1 MYSPSNTDTRS
12 LSTTTAII
20 INQFKLNF
28 LSMPYLCIFCMLF
41 PQQTSTTQVR
51 TAREINTK
59 MEGFFMREIKNTKII
74 AVDHGYGN
82 IKTANTVMPTGI
94 TAYETEPIFTG
105 NILEYNGTYYRI
117 GEGHKEFIPDKAMDE
132 DYYLLTLMAVAMELN
147 VFSIQEADVHLAAGL
162 PLTWIRNQREE
173 FRSYLLQNP
182 EVSYRFNNKDYHIR
196 FVGCSLYP
204 QGYPAIVNLLSALKG
219 TNLLA
224 DIGNGT
230 MNILYI
236 NNKKAQES
244 RCWTEKFGVNQ
255 CMIAAK
261 NAILDRFGVKI
272 EESTVEQVLRFKAA
286 DISTPY
292 LDCITAV
299 ARQYVA
305 DIFATLRK
313 YEYNPDLMRLYV
325 VGGGGCLIRNFGTY
339 DESRVTI
346 LDDICAAAKGY
357 EYLVLMSLKRSF
369 LYNSNIRN
377 SEKEG

>member
-1 MYSPSNTDTRS
+1 MNVYNKKMQGYKKLKKLLYFTKLYPIFQFQLNFPSMSFSSNFRMLIS
-12 LSTTTAII
+12 QQSSTTPVQPAE
-20 INQFKLNF
+20 
-28 LSMPYLCIFCMLF
+28 S
-41 PQQTSTTQVR
+41 
-51 TAREINTK
+51 INTK
-59 MEGFFMREIKNTKII
+59 MEVFFIRELRNTKII

-82 IKTANTVMPTGI
+82 MKTANTVTPTGI
-94 TAYETEPIFTG
+94 KAYETEPIFTG
-105 NILEYNGTYYRI
+105 NILEYNGIYYRI

-132 DYYLLTLMAVAMELN
+132 EYYLLTLMAIARELN
-147 VFSIQEADVHLAAGL
+147 VFSIREADVHLAAGL
-162 PLTWIRNQREE
+162 PLTWIRNQREA

-182 EVSYRFNNKDYHIR
+182 EVHYRFNGKEYHLH

-204 QGYPAIVNLLSALKG
+204 QGYPAIINQLGNFKG

-244 RCWTEKFGVNQ
+244 RCWTEKLGVNQ

-261 NAILDRFGVKI
+261 NAVLDKFGVKI
-272 EESTVEQVLRFKAA
+272 EESTVEQILRFGTA
-286 DISTPY
+286 DISAPY
-292 LDCITAV
+292 LDCISSI

-305 DIFATLRK
+305 ELFSTLRK

-339 DESRVTI
+339 DKSRVTI
-346 LDDICAAAKGY
+346 IDDICATAKGY
-357 EYLVLMSLKRSF
+357 ESLAYMSLKR
-369 LYNSNIRN
+369 R
-377 SEKEG
+377 G

>member
-1 MYSPSNTDTRS
+1 
-12 LSTTTAII
+12 
-20 INQFKLNF
+20 
-28 LSMPYLCIFCMLF
+28 
-41 PQQTSTTQVR
+41 
-51 TAREINTK
+51 
-59 MEGFFMREIKNTKII
+59 MREIKNTKII

-82 IKTANTVMPTGI
+82 IKTANTVTPTGI
-94 TAYETEPIFTG
+94 TAYETEPIFTE
-105 NILEYNGTYYRI
+105 NILEYNGTYYRV
-117 GEGHKEFIPDKAMDE
+117 GEGHKEFIPDKAMDG
-132 DYYLLTLMAVAMELN
+132 DYYLLTLMAVARELN

-173 FRSYLLQNP
+173 FRSYLLQNS

-204 QGYPAIVNLLSALKG
+204 QGYPAIVNRLGDLKG
-219 TNLLA
+219 INLLA

-272 EESTVEQVLRFKAA
+272 EEVTVEQVLRFKAA
-286 DISTPY
+286 DISAPY

-305 DIFATLRK
+305 DIFSTLRK

-346 LDDICAAAKGY
+346 LDDICATAKGY
-357 EYLVLMSLKRSF
+357 EYLALMSLKR
-369 LYNSNIRN
+369 R
-377 SEKEG
+377 E

>member
-1 MYSPSNTDTRS
+1 
-12 LSTTTAII
+12 
-20 INQFKLNF
+20 
-28 LSMPYLCIFCMLF
+28 
-41 PQQTSTTQVR
+41 
-51 TAREINTK
+51 
-59 MEGFFMREIKNTKII
+59 MREFRNVKII

-82 IKTANTVMPTGI
+82 IKTANTVTPTGI
-94 TAYETEPIFTG
+94 AAYETEPIFTG
-105 NILEYNGTYYRI
+105 NILDYNGTYYRI
-117 GEGHKEFIPDKAMDE
+117 GEGHKEFIPDKAIDE
-132 DYYLLTLMAVAMELN
+132 DYYLLTLMAVARELN
-147 VFSIQEADVHLAAGL
+147 IFSIQEADVHLAAGL
-162 PLTWIRNQREE
+162 PLTWIRHQREE
-173 FRSYLLQNP
+173 FRSYLLQNL

-204 QGYPAIVNLLSALKG
+204 QGYPAIVNRLGDLKG

-255 CMIAAK
+255 CLIAAK

-272 EESTVEQVLRFKAA
+272 EEATVEQVLRFKAA
-286 DISTPY
+286 DISAPY
-292 LDCITAV
+292 LNCITAV

-305 DIFATLRK
+305 NIFSTLRK

-325 VGGGGCLIRNFGTY
+325 VGGGGCMIRNFGMY

-346 LDDICAAAKGY
+346 LDDICATAKGY
-357 EYLVLMSLKRSF
+357 EHLALMSLKR
-369 LYNSNIRN
+369 R
-377 SEKEG
+377 E

>member
-1 MYSPSNTDTRS
+1 MNVYNQKMQGYKKLKKLLYFTKLYPIFQFQLNFPSMSFSSNFRMLIS
-12 LSTTTAII
+12 QQSSTTPVQPAE
-20 INQFKLNF
+20 L
-28 LSMPYLCIFCMLF
+28 
-41 PQQTSTTQVR
+41 
-51 TAREINTK
+51 INTK
-59 MEGFFMREIKNTKII
+59 MEVFFMRELRNTKII

-82 IKTANTVMPTGI
+82 MKTANTVTPTGI
-94 TAYETEPIFTG
+94 KAYETEPIFTG
-105 NILEYNGTYYRI
+105 NILEYNGIYYRI

-132 DYYLLTLMAVAMELN
+132 EYYLLTLMAIARELN
-147 VFSIQEADVHLAAGL
+147 VFSIREADVHLAAGL
-162 PLTWIRNQREE
+162 PLTWIRNQREA

-182 EVSYRFNNKDYHIR
+182 EVHYLFNGKEYHLR

-204 QGYPAIVNLLSALKG
+204 QGYPAIVNQLGNFKG

-244 RCWTEKFGVNQ
+244 RCWTEKLGVNQ

-261 NAILDRFGVKI
+261 NAVLDKFGVKI
-272 EESTVEQVLRFKAA
+272 EESTVEQILRFGTA
-286 DISTPY
+286 DISAPY
-292 LDCITAV
+292 LDCISSI

-305 DIFATLRK
+305 ELFSTLRK

-339 DESRVTI
+339 DKSRVTI
-346 LDDICAAAKGY
+346 IDDICATAKGY
-357 EYLVLMSLKRSF
+357 ESLAYMSLKR
-369 LYNSNIRN
+369 R
-377 SEKEG
+377 G

>member
-1 MYSPSNTDTRS
+1 MNVYNKKMQGYKKLKKLLYFTKLYPIFQFQLNFPSMSFSSNFRMLIS
-12 LSTTTAII
+12 QQSSTTPVQPAE
-20 INQFKLNF
+20 L
-28 LSMPYLCIFCMLF
+28 
-41 PQQTSTTQVR
+41 
-51 TAREINTK
+51 INTK
-59 MEGFFMREIKNTKII
+59 MEVFFMRELRNTKII

-82 IKTANTVMPTGI
+82 MKTANTVTPTGI
-94 TAYETEPIFTG
+94 KAYETEPIFTG
-105 NILEYNGTYYRI
+105 NILEYNGIYYRI

-132 DYYLLTLMAVAMELN
+132 EYYLLTLMAIARELN
-147 VFSIQEADVHLAAGL
+147 VFSIREADVHLAAGL
-162 PLTWIRNQREE
+162 PLTWIRNQREA

-182 EVSYRFNNKDYHIR
+182 EVHYRFNGKEYHLH

-204 QGYPAIVNLLSALKG
+204 QGYPAIVNHLGNFKG

-244 RCWTEKFGVNQ
+244 RCWTEKLGVNQ

-261 NAILDRFGVKI
+261 NAVLDKFGVKI
-272 EESTVEQVLRFKAA
+272 EESTVEQILRFGTA
-286 DISTPY
+286 DISAPY
-292 LDCITAV
+292 LDCISSI

-305 DIFATLRK
+305 ELFSTLRK

-339 DESRVTI
+339 DKSRVTI
-346 LDDICAAAKGY
+346 IDDICATAKGY
-357 EYLVLMSLKRSF
+357 ESLAYMSLKR
-369 LYNSNIRN
+369 R
-377 SEKEG
+377 G

>member
-1 MYSPSNTDTRS
+1 MNVYNKKMQGYKKLKKLLYFTKLYPIFQFQLNFPSMSFSSNFRMLIS
-12 LSTTTAII
+12 QQSSTTPVQPAE
-20 INQFKLNF
+20 L
-28 LSMPYLCIFCMLF
+28 
-41 PQQTSTTQVR
+41 
-51 TAREINTK
+51 INTK
-59 MEGFFMREIKNTKII
+59 MEVFFMRELRNTKII

-82 IKTANTVMPTGI
+82 MKTANTVTPTGI
-94 TAYETEPIFTG
+94 KAYETEPIFTG
-105 NILEYNGTYYRI
+105 NILEYNGIYYRI

-132 DYYLLTLMAVAMELN
+132 EYYLLTLMAIARELN
-147 VFSIQEADVHLAAGL
+147 VFSIREADVHLAAGL
-162 PLTWIRNQREE
+162 PLTWIRNQREA

-182 EVSYRFNNKDYHIR
+182 EVHYLFNGKEYYLR

-204 QGYPAIVNLLSALKG
+204 QGYPAIVNQLGNFKG

-244 RCWTEKFGVNQ
+244 RCWTEKLGVNQ

-261 NAILDRFGVKI
+261 NAVLDKFGVKI
-272 EESTVEQVLRFKAA
+272 EESTVEQILRFGTA

-292 LDCITAV
+292 LDCISSI

-305 DIFATLRK
+305 ELFSTLRK

-339 DESRVTI
+339 DKSRVTI
-346 LDDICAAAKGY
+346 IDDICATAKGY
-357 EYLVLMSLKRSF
+357 ESLAYMSLKR
-369 LYNSNIRN
+369 R
-377 SEKEG
+377 G